1 MLILLT
7 FADRAGT
14 KMKMS
19 PSQIQ
24 QLKMFFQFT
33 IYHRRHA
40 DVPQSVK
47 LKFLEKIKL
56 PKDLQSQLD
65 VYYEFSKSPDAF
77 STEMIYKPDQPSEL
91 VVCGKDKKGFL
102 FNVAAIL
109 AFNHL
114 NITSANVQTIE
125 DDVFDVFSILD
136 ASGKIIDPSNFYFV
150 QKQVAE
156 DLHRIFVDK
165 EIPSQVFKDKSLM
178 SGDQQK
184 KFNDIKLKFKII
196 GRSIKLST
204 HDVIGTFMVET
215 KVFSQFNIEIQ
226 KAVLHSNQETASTIF
241 YIRPEDVQIII
252 NKQDLF
258 IKTLKNALQQLLEGN
273 TSLLEEGAEPR

>member
-1 MLILLT
+1 
-7 FADRAGT
+7 
-14 KMKMS
+14 
-19 PSQIQ
+19 
-24 QLKMFFQFT
+24 
-33 IYHRRHA
+33 
-40 DVPQSVK
+40 
-47 LKFLEKIKL
+47 
-56 PKDLQSQLD
+56 
-65 VYYEFSKSPDAF
+65 
-77 STEMIYKPDQPSEL
+77 
-91 VVCGKDKKGFL
+91 
-102 FNVAAIL
+102 
-109 AFNHL
+109 
-114 NITSANVQTIE
+114 
-125 DDVFDVFSILD
+125 
-136 ASGKIIDPSNFYFV
+136 
-150 QKQVAE
+150 
-156 DLHRIFVDK
+156 
-165 EIPSQVFKDKSLM
+165 M